1 MLKYRYKLN
10 ATKELF
16 FTLGGFKRV
25 GGWCKPI
32 RQGKKVSFPSRA
44 AEPLVCRYGS
54 APLSGQKACWSLT
67 KRPFYKNGNQGGT
80 AKDISSLRLRQSNL
94 GGFFYAIVSNKKQER
109 VIGYEKH

>member
-1 MLKYRYKLN
+1 MLKYQYKLN

-16 FTLGGFKRV
+16 FTFGGFKRV

-44 AEPLVCRYGS
+44 AEPLVCRHGS

-67 KRPFYKNGNQGGT
+67 ERPFYKNGNQGGT

-94 GGFFYAIVSNKKQER
+94 RAFFIPSFPTKNKKE
-109 VIGYEKH
+109 

>member
-1 MLKYRYKLN
+1 MLRRNYFLLSAVLRES
-10 ATKELF
+10 A
-16 FTLGGFKRV
+16 V
-25 GGWCKPI
+25 GASPI

-67 KRPFYKNGNQGGT
+67 ERPFYKNGNQGGT

-94 GGFFYAIVSNKKQER
+94 GAFFIPSFPTKNKKE
-109 VIGYEKH
+109 